1 MAVTRTLGG
10 VTLPKPIQW
19 DESYSV
25 IENTNT
31 SEAGTD
37 LVNLV
42 RQNKLSVSC
51 SFNCS
56 TRLYHSLYSL
66 SQQTSLTLQTYD
78 PLLDTTGNRT
88 VRMRDF
94 SASFQQ
100 YSDNVPNT
108 TGLWV
113 VSFNLT
119 EF

>member
-10 VTLPKPIQW
+10 EVLPKPIQW
-19 DESYSV
+19 DESYSWV
-25 IENTNT
+25 ENVNT

-37 LVNLV
+37 LVNLI
-42 RQNKLSVSC
+42 RSNKYSVTVQ
-51 SFNCS
+51 FNCTS
-56 TRLYHSLYSL
+56 RLYHKLYEL
-66 SQQTSLTLQTYD
+66 SQRPFLFLQTYD
-78 PLLDTTGNRT
+78 PLTDETGLRK

-94 SASFQQ
+94 TASFQL

-113 VSFNLT
+113 VGFSLT

>member
-10 VTLPKPIQW
+10 VTLPKPNQW

-25 IENTNT
+25 IENVNT

-37 LVNLV
+37 LVNIV
-42 RQNKLSVSC
+42 RQNKLSVTTQ
-51 SFNCS
+51 FNCS
-56 TRLYHSLYSL
+56 SSLYHKLYEL
-66 SQQTSLTLQTYD
+66 SQSPYLFLQTYD
-78 PLLDTTGNRT
+78 PLTDSTGLRK

-100 YSDNVPNT
+100 YSDNVPGT

-113 VSFNLT
+113 VSFSLT

>member
-10 VTLPKPIQW
+10 VTLPKPTQW
-19 DESYSV
+19 DESYTV

-37 LVNLV
+37 LVNVV

-51 SFNCS
+51 QFNCTS
-56 TRLYHSLYSL
+56 RLYHQLYTL
-66 SQQTSLTLQTYD
+66 SQQPYLYLQTYD
-78 PLLDTTGNRT
+78 PLTDATGLRK

-94 SASFQQ
+94 TASFQQ

-113 VSFNLT
+113 VGFSLT

>member
-1 MAVTRTLGG
+1 MVTRTLGG

-19 DESYSV
+19 DESYGWL
-25 IENTNT
+25 ENTNT

-37 LVNLV
+37 LVNV
-42 RQNKLSVSC
+42 IRQNKLSVSAQ
-51 SFNCS
+51 FNCTS
-56 TRLYHSLYSL
+56 RLYHQLYEL
-66 SQQTSLTLQTYD
+66 SQSSYLFLQTYD
-78 PLLDTTGNRT
+78 PLTDATGLRK

-94 SASFQQ
+94 TASFQQ

-113 VSFNLT
+113 VGFSLT